1 MASDILIV
9 DDETD
14 IRALI
19 AGILQDEG
27 YETRTAANSAEAF
40 GAIGLRQPNLIIL
53 DVWLQNSQHDGLEM
67 LEIIRR
73 ENPDQ
78 QVVMISGHATFDMAV
93 SATKRG
99 AYDFLTKPIK
109 MDVLLHTVER
119 AVEDA
124 RLRRENREL
133 RAVSG
138 GPDELVGVS
147 PAVVQIRQAIVKLS
161 QSDSR
166 VLIGGPAGV
175 GKTAIAGLIH
185 RQSRRNRRPFVVLSC
200 SAVEPSRLEE
210 ALFGAEA
217 TASAPRRI
225 GVFEQAHGGT
235 LLLDDVG
242 DLPAEM
248 QSRLVRVLH
257 RPQFQRVDGKVLVEV
272 DVRVLAST
280 NRDLHGEIAAGRF
293 REDLFHRLNVVPMHV
308 PPLAERREDIP
319 PLAQHFM
326 VRAALTRKRPPRPF
340 TADGLAALQAHD
352 WPGNA
357 WELTN
362 VVERLL
368 HFGHEDLF
376 APVSGEAVVHVIGE
390 ASEEV
395 ARWDRLLEVMNQP
408 LREARGSFEAEY
420 LRFHLTR
427 FGGNISKTAE
437 FVGMDRAAL
446 HRKLKGLGVAAVSRL
461 HRNGE
466 WSGREVE

>member
-9 DDETD
+9 DDEAD
-14 IRALI
+14 IRSLI
-19 AGILQDEG
+19 AGILEDEG
-27 YETRTAANSAEAF
+27 YETRIAASSAEAF
-40 GAIGLRQPNLIIL
+40 AAIGLRQPNLIIL
-53 DVWLQNSQHDGLEM
+53 DIWLQNSQHDGLEM

-93 SATKRG
+93 TATKRG

-133 RAVSG
+133 KAVSG
-138 GPDELVGVS
+138 GPEELIGVS
-147 PAVVQIRQAIVKLS
+147 QAVVQTRQAIARLS
-161 QSDSR
+161 QNDSR
-166 VLIGGPAGV
+166 VLICGPAGV

-185 RQSRRNRRPFVVLSC
+185 QHSRRSRRPLVALSC
-200 SAVEPSRLEE
+200 SAVGADRLEE
-210 ALFGAEA
+210 ALFGLEA
-217 TASAPRRI
+217 TASSPRRI

-242 DLPAEM
+242 DLSPEL
-248 QSRLVRVLH
+248 QGRLVRVLH
-257 RPQFQRVDGKVLVEV
+257 KPQFSRVNGSTAVEV
-272 DVRVLAST
+272 DVRVLASS
-280 NRDLHGEIAAGRF
+280 NRDLREEIAAGRF
-293 REDLFHRLNVVPMHV
+293 REDLYHRLNVVPMFV

-326 VRAALTRKRPPRPF
+326 MRAALSRKRPPRAFMP
-340 TADGLAALQAHD
+340 DGLAALQAHD

-357 WELTN
+357 WELAN

-368 HFGHEDLF
+368 LFAHEDQF
-376 APVSGEAVVHVIGE
+376 APVTGETVIHVIGE

-427 FGGNISKTAE
+427 FGGNISRTAE

-446 HRKLKGLGVAAVSRL
+446 HRKLKGLGVGSIGRM
-461 HRNGE
+461 HRDAE
-466 WSGREVE
+466 WAGRDSE

>member
-9 DDETD
+9 DDEAD
-14 IRALI
+14 IRSLI
-19 AGILQDEG
+19 AGILEDEG
-27 YETRTAANSAEAF
+27 YETRIAANSAEAF
-40 GAIGLRQPNLIIL
+40 EAIGLRQPNLIIL

-99 AYDFLTKPIK
+99 AYDFLSKPIK

-124 RLRRENREL
+124 RLRLENREL
-133 RAVSG
+133 RAISG
-138 GPDELVGVS
+138 GPDELVGAS
-147 PAVVQIRQAIVKLS
+147 SAMVQTRQAIAKLA

-166 VLIGGPAGV
+166 VLISGPAGV
-175 GKTAIAGLIH
+175 GKTAIAGMIH
-185 RQSRRNRRPFVVLSC
+185 QHSRRNWRPLVALSC
-200 SAVEPSRLEE
+200 SAIGADRLEE
-210 ALFGAEA
+210 ALFGIEA
-217 TASAPRRI
+217 TATSPRRI

-242 DLPAEM
+242 DLSPEM

-257 RPQFQRVDGKVLVEV
+257 RPQFSRVNGKTLVEV
-272 DVRVLAST
+272 DVRVLAAT
-280 NRDLHGEIAAGRF
+280 NRDLLDEITAGRF
-293 REDLFHRLNVVPMHV
+293 REDLFHRLNVVPMYV

-319 PLAQHFM
+319 LLAQHFM
-326 VRAALTRKRPPRPF
+326 MRAALSRKRPPRAF
-340 TADGLAALQAHD
+340 AADGLAALQAHD

-357 WELTN
+357 WELGN

-368 HFGHEDLF
+368 MFGREDQF
-376 APVSGEAVVHVIGE
+376 APVTGEAVVHVIGE
-390 ASEEV
+390 ASDDV

-446 HRKLKGLGVAAVSRL
+446 HRKLKGLGVGSVSRL
-461 HRNGE
+461 PRNGE
-466 WSGREVE
+466 WAGRDIE